1 MREIGGK
8 DYYTTGQSMRCN
20 ASIALNLKYPNMFAA
35 SLLVA
40 GEWDSNAMS
49 ELTKANMWIIN
60 SEGDDK
66 SYSGMNADIANIE
79 LLGAKISL
87 FYLID
92 I

>member
-1 MREIGGK
+1 
-8 DYYTTGQSMRCN
+8 
-20 ASIALNLKYPNMFAA
+20 
-35 SLLVA
+35 
-40 GEWDSNAMS
+40 MS

-66 SYSGMNADIANIE
+66 SYSGMNADIANLE
-79 LLGAKISL
+79 SSGAKISL